1 MWRVI
6 GTPRTSTAP
15 PSDSSSEELVQA
27 HLEKLKETHQIEKMQ
42 VCVIGSGNWGS
53 TTAKI
58 IGENILTG
66 KASRYFSDEV
76 RMWVF
81 EEDVKQADGTVRKLS
96 EIINVDHTNVNL
108 AVHQTKGLIQRGRSN
123 FGVLVLGCTEAK
135 LCNPRLIF
143 QLIGDLQD

>member
-1 MWRVI
+1 MVI
-6 GTPRTSTAP
+6 GTPGTSTAS
-15 PSDSSSEELVQA
+15 SDSRSEELVQS

-81 EEDVKQADGTVRKLS
+81 EEDVKQADGSVRKLS

-143 QLIGDLQD
+143 QLTGDLQD